1 MENGRWRWGLDNQ
14 QSKISNPKSI
24 ILKNIGCLV
33 TANADGVASFENTS
47 ILIENGKIAA
57 IGEGQSENAI
67 DCGGKMVTCGFVDS
81 HTHPV
86 FLDNR
91 DEEYAMRLAGATYEK
106 IAEKGGGIVSSVEG
120 VRNASE
126 DELIDKVSQRMDRFI
141 AGGTTTIEAKSGY
154 GLDTESELKSLSVIH
169 KVHKSHALD
178 LIPTFMGGHAFPQEF
193 ADDHDGYVNLICN
206 EMIPAVAAQG
216 IAVFNDVFCEEGY
229 FTVAQSKRI
238 LETGKKYGLKP
249 RLHAD
254 EFVDSGAA
262 ELAGEVGAISADHL
276 MAVSADGINALV
288 ENNVIATLLP
298 GTTFFLGKS
307 TYAPARE
314 LINSGITLSL
324 ATDFNPGSCYIQSM
338 PFIMTLACMHLGMT
352 VEESFQAATYHGA
365 KALELEDKIGS
376 IEVGKSADLIIWGI
390 SSLLDIP
397 YYVSNHPIRY
407 VMKNGEIVFG
417 T

>member
-1 MENGRWRWGLDNQ
+1 MENGRWGLDNQ

-57 IGEGQSENAI
+57 IGDRQSENAI

-91 DEEYAMRLAGATYEK
+91 DEEYAMRLAGVTYEK

-154 GLDTESELKSLSVIH
+154 GLDTESELKSLSVIN
-169 KVHKSHALD
+169 KVHKSHAID
-178 LIPTFMGGHAFPQEF
+178 LIPTFMGGHAFPQEYS
-193 ADDHDGYVNLICN
+193 DDHDGYVNLICN

-229 FTVAQSKRI
+229 FTVAESKRI

-254 EFVDSGAA
+254 EFVDSGAS
-262 ELAGEVGAISADHL
+262 ELAGEVGTISADHL
-276 MAVSADGINALV
+276 MAVSKDGINALV

-314 LINSGITLSL
+314 LINSGMTLSL
-324 ATDFNPGSCYIQSM
+324 ATDFNPGSCHIQSM

-352 VEESFQAATYHGA
+352 VEESFQAATFHGA
-365 KALELEDKIGS
+365 KALELEEKIGS

>member
-1 MENGRWRWGLDNQ
+1 MENGRWGLDNQ

-33 TANADGVASFENTS
+33 TANADGVASFKNTS

-57 IGEGQSENAI
+57 IGERQSENAI

-91 DEEYAMRLAGATYEK
+91 DEEYAMRLAGVTYEK

-154 GLDTESELKSLSVIH
+154 GLDTESELKSLSVIN
-169 KVHKSHALD
+169 KVHKSHAID
-178 LIPTFMGGHAFPQEF
+178 LIPTFMGGHAFPQEYS
-193 ADDHDGYVNLICN
+193 DDHDGYVNLICN

-254 EFVDSGAA
+254 EFVDSGAS

-314 LINSGITLSL
+314 LINSGMTLSL
-324 ATDFNPGSCYIQSM
+324 ATDFNPGSCHIQSM

-365 KALELEDKIGS
+365 KALELEEKIGS

-407 VMKNGEIVFG
+407 VIKNGKIVFG

>member
-1 MENGRWRWGLDNQ
+1 MENGRWGLDNQ

-57 IGEGQSENAI
+57 IGDRQSENAI

-91 DEEYAMRLAGATYEK
+91 DEEYAMRLAGVTYEK

-169 KVHKSHALD
+169 KVHKSHAID
-178 LIPTFMGGHAFPQEF
+178 LIPTFMGGHAFPQEYS
-193 ADDHDGYVNLICN
+193 DDHDGYVNLICN

-254 EFVDSGAA
+254 EFVDSGAS

-288 ENNVIATLLP
+288 ENNVISTLLP

-314 LINSGITLSL
+314 LINSGMTLSL
-324 ATDFNPGSCYIQSM
+324 ATDFNPGSCHIQSM

-365 KALELEDKIGS
+365 KALELEEKIES

>member
-1 MENGRWRWGLDNQ
+1 MENGRWGLDNQ

-33 TANADGVASFENTS
+33 TANADGVASFKNTS

-57 IGEGQSENAI
+57 IGDRQSENAI

-91 DEEYAMRLAGATYEK
+91 DEEYAMRLAGVTYEK

-154 GLDTESELKSLSVIH
+154 GLDTESELKSLSVIN
-169 KVHKSHALD
+169 KVHKSHAID
-178 LIPTFMGGHAFPQEF
+178 LIPTFMGGHAFPQEYS
-193 ADDHDGYVNLICN
+193 DDHDGYVNLICN

-254 EFVDSGAA
+254 EFVDSGAS

-288 ENNVIATLLP
+288 ENNVISTLLP

-314 LINSGITLSL
+314 LINSGMTLSL
-324 ATDFNPGSCYIQSM
+324 ATDFNPGSCHIQSM

-365 KALELEDKIGS
+365 KALELEEKIGS

-407 VMKNGEIVFG
+407 VMKNGKIVFG

>member
-1 MENGRWRWGLDNQ
+1 MENGRWGLDNQ

-33 TANADGVASFENTS
+33 TANADGVASFKNTS

-57 IGEGQSENAI
+57 IGERQSENAI

-86 FLDNR
+86 FLENR
-91 DEEYAMRLAGATYEK
+91 DEEYAMRLAGVTYEK

-154 GLDTESELKSLSVIH
+154 GLDTESELKSLSVIN
-169 KVHKSHALD
+169 KVHKSHAID
-178 LIPTFMGGHAFPQEF
+178 LIPTFMGGHAFPQEYS
-193 ADDHDGYVNLICN
+193 DDHDGYVNLICN

-254 EFVDSGAA
+254 EFVDSGAS

-288 ENNVIATLLP
+288 ENNVISTLLP

-314 LINSGITLSL
+314 LINSGMTLSL
-324 ATDFNPGSCYIQSM
+324 ATDFNPGSCHIQSM

-365 KALELEDKIGS
+365 KALELEEKIGS

-407 VMKNGEIVFG
+407 VMKNGKIVFG

>member
-1 MENGRWRWGLDNQ
+1 LDNQ
-14 QSKISNPKSI
+14 QSKVSNPKSI

-57 IGEGQSENAI
+57 IGDRQSENAI

-169 KVHKSHALD
+169 KVHKSHAID
-178 LIPTFMGGHAFPQEF
+178 LIPTFMGSHAFPQEF

-365 KALELEDKIGS
+365 KALDLEDKIGS
-376 IEVGKSADLIIWGI
+376 IKVGKSADLIIWGI

>member
-1 MENGRWRWGLDNQ
+1 MENGRWGLDNQ

-91 DEEYAMRLAGATYEK
+91 DEEYAMRLAGVTYEK

-169 KVHKSHALD
+169 KVHKSHAID

-254 EFVDSGAA
+254 EFVDSGAS

-314 LINSGITLSL
+314 LINSGMTLSL

-365 KALELEDKIGS
+365 KALELEEKIGS

-407 VMKNGEIVFG
+407 VMKNGKIVFG

>member
-1 MENGRWRWGLDNQ
+1 MENGRWGLDNQ

-33 TANADGVASFENTS
+33 TANADGVASFKNTS

-57 IGEGQSENAI
+57 IGDRQSENAI

-91 DEEYAMRLAGATYEK
+91 DEEYAMRLAGVTYEK

-154 GLDTESELKSLSVIH
+154 GLDTESELKSLSVIN
-169 KVHKSHALD
+169 KVHKSHAID
-178 LIPTFMGGHAFPQEF
+178 LIPTFMGGHAFPQEYS
-193 ADDHDGYVNLICN
+193 DDHDGYVNLICN

-238 LETGKKYGLKP
+238 LETGKKFGLKP

-254 EFVDSGAA
+254 EFVDSGAS

-314 LINSGITLSL
+314 LINSGMTLSL
-324 ATDFNPGSCYIQSM
+324 ATDFNPGSCHIQSM

-365 KALELEDKIGS
+365 KALELEEKIGS

>member
-1 MENGRWRWGLDNQ
+1 MDNQ
-14 QSKISNPKSI
+14 QSKISNQKSI

-33 TANADGVASFENTS
+33 TANADGVQYIKDTS
-47 ILIENGKIAA
+47 ILIENGKIIA
-57 IGEGQSENAI
+57 ISEGESENSI

-126 DELIDKVSQRMDRFI
+126 DELMDKVSQRMDRFI

-154 GLDTESELKSLSVIH
+154 GLDTESELKSLSVMH
-169 KVHKSHALD
+169 KVHKSHAID
-178 LIPTFMGGHAFPQEF
+178 LIPTFMGGHAFPPEF
-193 ADDHDGYVNLICN
+193 ANDHDGFVDLICD
-206 EMIPAVAAQG
+206 EMLPAVKAQG

-254 EFVDSGAA
+254 EFMNSGAA

-314 LINSGITLSL
+314 LINSGITVSL
-324 ATDFNPGSCYIQSM
+324 ATDFNPGSCHIQSM

-352 VEESFQAATYHGA
+352 VEESFQAVTYYSA
-365 KALELEDKIGS
+365 KGLELEDKIGS
-376 IEVGKSADLIIWGI
+376 IEVGKSADLIVWGI

-397 YYVSNHPIRY
+397 YYVSNHLIQY
-407 VMKNGEIVFG
+407 VMKNGEVVFG
-417 T
+417 S

>member
-1 MENGRWRWGLDNQ
+1 MENGRWGLDNQ

-91 DEEYAMRLAGATYEK
+91 DEEYAMRLACATYEK

-169 KVHKSHALD
+169 KVHKSHAID
-178 LIPTFMGGHAFPQEF
+178 LIPTFMGSHAFPQEF

-365 KALELEDKIGS
+365 KALDLEDKIGS
-376 IEVGKSADLIIWGI
+376 IKVGKSADLIIWGI

>member
-1 MENGRWRWGLDNQ
+1 MENGRWGLDNQ

-24 ILKNIGCLV
+24 ILKNIGSLV

-57 IGEGQSENAI
+57 IGDRQSENAI

-91 DEEYAMRLAGATYEK
+91 DEEYAMRLAGVTYEK

-154 GLDTESELKSLSVIH
+154 GLDTESELKSLSVIN
-169 KVHKSHALD
+169 KVHKSHAID
-178 LIPTFMGGHAFPQEF
+178 LIPTFMGGHAFPQEYS
-193 ADDHDGYVNLICN
+193 DDHDGYVNLICN

-229 FTVAQSKRI
+229 FTVAESKRI

-254 EFVDSGAA
+254 EFVDSGAS
-262 ELAGEVGAISADHL
+262 ELAGEVGTISADHL
-276 MAVSADGINALV
+276 MAVSKDGINALV

-352 VEESFQAATYHGA
+352 IEESFQAATYHGA
-365 KALELEDKIGS
+365 KALELEEKIGS

>member
-1 MENGRWRWGLDNQ
+1 MENGRWGLDNQ

-24 ILKNIGCLV
+24 ILENIGCLV
-33 TANADGVASFENTS
+33 TANADGLASFENTS

-91 DEEYAMRLAGATYEK
+91 DEEYAMRLAGVTYEK

-154 GLDTESELKSLSVIH
+154 GLDTESELKSLSVIN
-169 KVHKSHALD
+169 KVHKSHAID
-178 LIPTFMGGHAFPQEF
+178 LIPTFMGGHAFPQEYS
-193 ADDHDGYVNLICN
+193 DDHDGYVNLICN

-229 FTVAQSKRI
+229 FTVAESKRI

-254 EFVDSGAA
+254 EFVDSGAS

-288 ENNVIATLLP
+288 ENNVISTLLP

-314 LINSGITLSL
+314 LINSGMTLSL
-324 ATDFNPGSCYIQSM
+324 ATDFNPGSCHIQSM

-365 KALELEDKIGS
+365 KALDLEDKIGS
-376 IEVGKSADLIIWGI
+376 IKVGKSADLIIWGI

-407 VMKNGEIVFG
+407 VMKNGKIVFG

>member
-1 MENGRWRWGLDNQ
+1 MENGRWGLDNQ

-57 IGEGQSENAI
+57 IGERQSENAI

-91 DEEYAMRLAGATYEK
+91 DEEYAMRLAGVTYEK

-154 GLDTESELKSLSVIH
+154 GLDTESELKSLSVIN
-169 KVHKSHALD
+169 KVHKSHAID
-178 LIPTFMGGHAFPQEF
+178 LIPTFMGGHAFPQEYS
-193 ADDHDGYVNLICN
+193 DDHDGYVNLICN

-254 EFVDSGAA
+254 EFVESGAS

-288 ENNVIATLLP
+288 ENNVISTLLP

-314 LINSGITLSL
+314 LINSGMTLSL

-365 KALELEDKIGS
+365 KALELEEKIGS

>member
-57 IGEGQSENAI
+57 IGDRQSENAI

-91 DEEYAMRLAGATYEK
+91 DEEYAMRLAGVTYEK

-154 GLDTESELKSLSVIH
+154 GLDTESELKSLSVIN
-169 KVHKSHALD
+169 KVHKSHAID
-178 LIPTFMGGHAFPQEF
+178 LIPTFMGGHAFPQEYS
-193 ADDHDGYVNLICN
+193 DDHDGYVNLICN

-254 EFVDSGAA
+254 EFVDSGAS

-288 ENNVIATLLP
+288 ENNVISTLLP

-352 VEESFQAATYHGA
+352 VEESFQAATFHGA

-397 YYVSNHPIRY
+397 YYISNHPIRY
-407 VMKNGEIVFG
+407 VMKNGKIVFG

>member
-1 MENGRWRWGLDNQ
+1 MENGRLGLDNQ
-14 QSKISNPKSI
+14 QSKISNQKSI

-33 TANADGVASFENTS
+33 TANADGVQYIKDTS
-47 ILIENGKIAA
+47 ILIENGKIIA
-57 IGEGQSENAI
+57 ISEGESENSI

-154 GLDTESELKSLSVIH
+154 GLDTESELKSLSVMH
-169 KVHKSHALD
+169 KVHKSHAID
-178 LIPTFMGGHAFPQEF
+178 LIPTFMGGHAFPPEF
-193 ADDHDGYVNLICN
+193 ANDHDGFVDLICD
-206 EMIPAVAAQG
+206 EMLPAVKAQG

-254 EFVDSGAA
+254 EFMNSGAA

-314 LINSGITLSL
+314 LINSGITVSL
-324 ATDFNPGSCYIQSM
+324 ATDFNPGSCHIQSM

-352 VEESFQAATYHGA
+352 VEESFQAVTYYSA
-365 KALELEDKIGS
+365 KGLELEDKIGS
-376 IEVGKSADLIIWGI
+376 IEVGKSADLIVWGI

-397 YYVSNHPIRY
+397 YYVSNHLIQY
-407 VMKNGEIVFG
+407 VMKNGEVVFG
-417 T
+417 S

>member
-1 MENGRWRWGLDNQ
+1 MENGRWGLDNQ

-57 IGEGQSENAI
+57 IGDRQSENAI

-169 KVHKSHALD
+169 KVHKSHAID
-178 LIPTFMGGHAFPQEF
+178 LIPTFMGSHAFPQEF

-254 EFVDSGAA
+254 EFVESGAA

-365 KALELEDKIGS
+365 KALDLEDKIGS
-376 IEVGKSADLIIWGI
+376 IKVGKSADLIIWGI

>member
-1 MENGRWRWGLDNQ
+1 MENGRWGLDNQ

-57 IGEGQSENAI
+57 IGDRQSENAI

-169 KVHKSHALD
+169 KVHKSHAID
-178 LIPTFMGGHAFPQEF
+178 LIPTFMGSHAFPQEF

-262 ELAGEVGAISADHL
+262 ELAGVVGAISADHL

-365 KALELEDKIGS
+365 KALDLEDKIGS
-376 IEVGKSADLIIWGI
+376 IKVGKSADLIIWGI

>member
-1 MENGRWRWGLDNQ
+1 MENGRWGLDNQ

-154 GLDTESELKSLSVIH
+154 ALDTESELKSLSVIH
-169 KVHKSHALD
+169 KVHKSHAID

-365 KALELEDKIGS
+365 KALDLEDKIGS
-376 IEVGKSADLIIWGI
+376 IKVGKSADLIIWGI

>member
-1 MENGRWRWGLDNQ
+1 MENGRWGLDNQ
-14 QSKISNPKSI
+14 QSKVSNPKSI

-169 KVHKSHALD
+169 KVHKSHAID
-178 LIPTFMGGHAFPQEF
+178 LIPTFMGSHAFPQEF

-365 KALELEDKIGS
+365 KALDLEDKIGS
-376 IEVGKSADLIIWGI
+376 IKVGKSADLIIWGI

>member
-1 MENGRWRWGLDNQ
+1 MENGRWGLDNQ
-14 QSKISNPKSI
+14 QSKVSNPKSI

-57 IGEGQSENAI
+57 IGDRQSENAI

-169 KVHKSHALD
+169 KVHKSHAID
-178 LIPTFMGGHAFPQEF
+178 LIPTFMGSHAFPQEF

-365 KALELEDKIGS
+365 KALDLEDKIGS
-376 IEVGKSADLIIWGI
+376 IKVGKSADLIIWGI

>member
-1 MENGRWRWGLDNQ
+1 MENGRWGLDNQ

-33 TANADGVASFENTS
+33 TANADGVTSFENTS

-57 IGEGQSENAI
+57 IGERESENAI

-141 AGGTTTIEAKSGY
+141 TGGTTTIEAKSGY
-154 GLDTESELKSLSVIH
+154 GLDTESELKSLSVIN

-352 VEESFQAATYHGA
+352 VEESFQAVTYYSA

-376 IEVGKSADLIIWGI
+376 IEVGKSADLIVWGI

>member
-1 MENGRWRWGLDNQ
+1 M
-14 QSKISNPKSI
+14 
-24 ILKNIGCLV
+24 
-33 TANADGVASFENTS
+33 TANADGVASFKNTS

-57 IGEGQSENAI
+57 IGDRQSENAI

-91 DEEYAMRLAGATYEK
+91 DEEYAMRLAGVTYEK

-154 GLDTESELKSLSVIH
+154 GLDTESELKSLSVIN
-169 KVHKSHALD
+169 KVHKSHAID
-178 LIPTFMGGHAFPQEF
+178 LIPTFMGGHAFPQEYS
-193 ADDHDGYVNLICN
+193 DDHDGYVNLICN

-254 EFVDSGAA
+254 EFVDSGAS

-288 ENNVIATLLP
+288 ENNVISTLLP

-314 LINSGITLSL
+314 LINSGMTLSL
-324 ATDFNPGSCYIQSM
+324 ATDFNPGSCHIQSM

-365 KALELEDKIGS
+365 KALELEEKIGS

-407 VMKNGEIVFG
+407 VMKNGKIVFG

>member
-1 MENGRWRWGLDNQ
+1 MENGRWGLDNQ

-169 KVHKSHALD
+169 KVHKSHAID
-178 LIPTFMGGHAFPQEF
+178 LIPTFMGGHAFPQEYS
-193 ADDHDGYVNLICN
+193 DDHDGYVNLICN

-288 ENNVIATLLP
+288 ENNVISTLLP

-365 KALELEDKIGS
+365 KALDLEDKIGS

>member
-1 MENGRWRWGLDNQ
+1 MENGRWGLDNQ

-33 TANADGVASFENTS
+33 TANADGLASFENTS

-169 KVHKSHALD
+169 KVHKSHAID

-276 MAVSADGINALV
+276 MAVSVDGINALV

-407 VMKNGEIVFG
+407 VMKNGEVVFG

>member
-1 MENGRWRWGLDNQ
+1 MENGRWGLDNQ

-57 IGEGQSENAI
+57 IGDRQSENAI

-169 KVHKSHALD
+169 KVHKSHAID
-178 LIPTFMGGHAFPQEF
+178 LIPTFMGGHAFPQEYS
-193 ADDHDGYVNLICN
+193 DDHDGYVNLICN

-276 MAVSADGINALV
+276 MAVSVDGINALV

-352 VEESFQAATYHGA
+352 VEESFQAVTYYSA

-376 IEVGKSADLIIWGI
+376 IEVGKSADLIVWGI

-407 VMKNGEIVFG
+407 VMKNGEVVFG

>member
-1 MENGRWRWGLDNQ
+1 MENGRWGLDNQ

-33 TANADGVASFENTS
+33 TANADGLASFENTS

-276 MAVSADGINALV
+276 MAVSVDGINALV

-365 KALELEDKIGS
+365 KALDLEDKIGS
-376 IEVGKSADLIIWGI
+376 IKVGKSADLIIWGI

>member
-1 MENGRWRWGLDNQ
+1 MENGRWGLDNQ

-57 IGEGQSENAI
+57 IGDRQSENAI

-91 DEEYAMRLAGATYEK
+91 DEEYAMRLAGVTYEK

-154 GLDTESELKSLSVIH
+154 GLDTESELKSLSVIN
-169 KVHKSHALD
+169 KVHKSHAID
-178 LIPTFMGGHAFPQEF
+178 LIPTFMGGHAFPQEYS
-193 ADDHDGYVNLICN
+193 DDHDGYVNLICN

-229 FTVAQSKRI
+229 FTVAESKRI

-254 EFVDSGAA
+254 EFVDSGAS
-262 ELAGEVGAISADHL
+262 ELAGEVGTISADHL
-276 MAVSADGINALV
+276 MAVSKDGINALV
-288 ENNVIATLLP
+288 ENNVISTLLP

-365 KALELEDKIGS
+365 KALELEEKIGS

>member
-1 MENGRWRWGLDNQ
+1 MENGRWGLDNQ

-169 KVHKSHALD
+169 KVHKSHAID

-276 MAVSADGINALV
+276 MAVSVDGINALV

-365 KALELEDKIGS
+365 KALDLEDKIGS
-376 IEVGKSADLIIWGI
+376 IKVGKSADLIIWGI

>member
-1 MENGRWRWGLDNQ
+1 MENGRWGLDNQ

-33 TANADGVASFENTS
+33 TANADGVASFKNTS

-57 IGEGQSENAI
+57 IGDRQSENAI

-86 FLDNR
+86 FLENR
-91 DEEYAMRLAGATYEK
+91 DEEYAMRLAGVTYEK

-154 GLDTESELKSLSVIH
+154 GLDTESELKSLSVIN
-169 KVHKSHALD
+169 KVHKSHAID
-178 LIPTFMGGHAFPQEF
+178 LIPTFMGGHAFPQEYS
-193 ADDHDGYVNLICN
+193 DDHDGYVNLICN

-254 EFVDSGAA
+254 EFVDSGAS

-288 ENNVIATLLP
+288 ENNVISTLLP

-314 LINSGITLSL
+314 LINSGMTLSL
-324 ATDFNPGSCYIQSM
+324 ATDFNPGSCHIQSM

-352 VEESFQAATYHGA
+352 VEESFQAATFHGA
-365 KALELEDKIGS
+365 KALELEEKIGS

-407 VMKNGEIVFG
+407 VMKNGKIVFG

>member
-1 MENGRWRWGLDNQ
+1 MENGRWGLDNQ

-57 IGEGQSENAI
+57 IGDRQSENAI

-169 KVHKSHALD
+169 KVHKSHAID
-178 LIPTFMGGHAFPQEF
+178 LIPTFMGSHAFPQEF

-376 IEVGKSADLIIWGI
+376 IKVGKSADLIIWGI

>member
-1 MENGRWRWGLDNQ
+1 MENGRWGLDNQ

-33 TANADGVASFENTS
+33 TANADGLASFENTS

-276 MAVSADGINALV
+276 MAVSVDGINALV

-352 VEESFQAATYHGA
+352 VEESFQAATYHSA

-376 IEVGKSADLIIWGI
+376 IEVGKSADLIVWGI

-407 VMKNGEIVFG
+407 VMKNGEVVFG

>member
-1 MENGRWRWGLDNQ
+1 MENGRLGLDNQ
-14 QSKISNPKSI
+14 QSKISNQKSI

-33 TANADGVASFENTS
+33 TANADGVQYIKDTS
-47 ILIENGKIAA
+47 ILIENGKIIA
-57 IGEGQSENAI
+57 ISEGESENSI

-126 DELIDKVSQRMDRFI
+126 DELMDKVSQRMDRFI

-154 GLDTESELKSLSVIH
+154 GLDTESELKSLSVMH
-169 KVHKSHALD
+169 KVHKSHAID
-178 LIPTFMGGHAFPQEF
+178 LIPTFMGGHAFPPEF
-193 ADDHDGYVNLICN
+193 ANDHDGFVDLICD
-206 EMIPAVAAQG
+206 EMLPAVKAQG

-254 EFVDSGAA
+254 EFMNSGAA

-314 LINSGITLSL
+314 LINSGITVSL
-324 ATDFNPGSCYIQSM
+324 ATDFNPGSCHIQSM

-352 VEESFQAATYHGA
+352 VEESFQAVTYYSA
-365 KALELEDKIGS
+365 KGLELEDKIGS
-376 IEVGKSADLIIWGI
+376 IEVGKSADLIVWGI

-397 YYVSNHPIRY
+397 YYVSNHLIQY
-407 VMKNGEIVFG
+407 VMKNGEVVFG
-417 T
+417 S

>member
-1 MENGRWRWGLDNQ
+1 MENGRWGLDNQ
-14 QSKISNPKSI
+14 QSKISNTKSI

-33 TANADGVASFENTS
+33 TANADGLASFENTS

-57 IGEGQSENAI
+57 IGDRQSENAI

-169 KVHKSHALD
+169 KVHKSHAID

-276 MAVSADGINALV
+276 MAVSVDGINALV

-352 VEESFQAATYHGA
+352 VEESFQAVTYYSA

-376 IEVGKSADLIIWGI
+376 IEVGKSADLIVWGI

-407 VMKNGEIVFG
+407 VMKNGEVVFG

>member
-1 MENGRWRWGLDNQ
+1 MENGRWGLDNQ
-14 QSKISNPKSI
+14 QSKVSNPKSI

-178 LIPTFMGGHAFPQEF
+178 LIPTFMGGHAFPQEYS
-193 ADDHDGYVNLICN
+193 DDHDGYVNLICN

-276 MAVSADGINALV
+276 MAVSVDGINALV

-352 VEESFQAATYHGA
+352 VEESFQAVTYYSA

-376 IEVGKSADLIIWGI
+376 IEVGKSADLIVWGI

-407 VMKNGEIVFG
+407 VMKNGEVVFG

>member
-1 MENGRWRWGLDNQ
+1 MENGRWGLDNQ

-24 ILKNIGCLV
+24 ILKNIGSLV

-57 IGEGQSENAI
+57 IGDRQSENAI

-91 DEEYAMRLAGATYEK
+91 DEEYAMRLAGVTYEK

-154 GLDTESELKSLSVIH
+154 GLDTESELKSLSVIN
-169 KVHKSHALD
+169 KVHKSHAID
-178 LIPTFMGGHAFPQEF
+178 LIPTFMGGHAFPQEYS
-193 ADDHDGYVNLICN
+193 DDHDGYVNLICN

-254 EFVDSGAA
+254 EFVDSGAS

-288 ENNVIATLLP
+288 ENNVISTLLP

-314 LINSGITLSL
+314 LINSGMTLSL
-324 ATDFNPGSCYIQSM
+324 ATDFNPGSCHIQSM

-365 KALELEDKIGS
+365 KALELEEKIGS

-407 VMKNGEIVFG
+407 VMKNGKIVFG

>member
-1 MENGRWRWGLDNQ
+1 M
-14 QSKISNPKSI
+14 
-24 ILKNIGCLV
+24 

-57 IGEGQSENAI
+57 IGDRQSENAI

-91 DEEYAMRLAGATYEK
+91 DEEYAMRLAGVTYEK

-154 GLDTESELKSLSVIH
+154 GLDTESELKSLSVIN
-169 KVHKSHALD
+169 KVHKSHAID
-178 LIPTFMGGHAFPQEF
+178 LIPTFMGGHAFPQEYS
-193 ADDHDGYVNLICN
+193 DDHDGYVNLICN

-254 EFVDSGAA
+254 EFVDSGAS

-288 ENNVIATLLP
+288 ENNVISTLLP

-314 LINSGITLSL
+314 LINSGMTLSL
-324 ATDFNPGSCYIQSM
+324 ATDFNPGSCHIQSM

-365 KALELEDKIGS
+365 KALELEEKIGS

-407 VMKNGEIVFG
+407 VMKNGKIVFG

>member
-1 MENGRWRWGLDNQ
+1 MENGRWGLDNQ
-14 QSKISNPKSI
+14 QSKVSNPKSI

-57 IGEGQSENAI
+57 IGDRQSENAI

-91 DEEYAMRLAGATYEK
+91 DEEYAMRLAGVTYEK

-120 VRNASE
+120 VRNAPE
-126 DELIDKVSQRMDRFI
+126 DELIHKVSQRMDRFI

-154 GLDTESELKSLSVIH
+154 GLDTESELKSLSVIN
-169 KVHKSHALD
+169 KVHKSHAID
-178 LIPTFMGGHAFPQEF
+178 LIPTFMGGHAFPQEYS
-193 ADDHDGYVNLICN
+193 DDHDGYVNLICN

-254 EFVDSGAA
+254 EFVDSGAS

-314 LINSGITLSL
+314 LINSGMTLSL
-324 ATDFNPGSCYIQSM
+324 ATDFNPGSCHIQSM

-352 VEESFQAATYHGA
+352 VEESFQAATFHGA
-365 KALELEDKIGS
+365 KALELEEKIGS

>member
-1 MENGRWRWGLDNQ
+1 MENGRWGLDNQ

-33 TANADGVASFENTS
+33 TANADGVTSFENTS

-57 IGEGQSENAI
+57 IGERESENAI

-169 KVHKSHALD
+169 KVHKSHAID
-178 LIPTFMGGHAFPQEF
+178 LIPTFMGGHAFPPEF
-193 ADDHDGYVNLICN
+193 ADDHDGFVDLICD
-206 EMIPAVAAQG
+206 EMLPAVKAQG

-254 EFVDSGAA
+254 EFMNSGAA

-288 ENNVIATLLP
+288 ENDVIATLLP
-298 GTTFFLGKS
+298 GTTFFLGKF

-314 LINSGITLSL
+314 LLNSGITLSL
-324 ATDFNPGSCYIQSM
+324 ATDFNPGSCHIQSM
-338 PFIMTLACMHLGMT
+338 PVIMTLACMHLGMT
-352 VEESFQAATYHGA
+352 VEESFQAVTYYSA

-376 IEVGKSADLIIWGI
+376 IEVGKSADLIVWGI

-407 VMKNGEIVFG
+407 VMKNGEVVFKA
-417 T
+417 